1 MFNFWN
7 RFTDSL
13 QIDVE
18 EPLVVSRFSKSKSL
32 NITDYVS
39 FMCDCWWS
47 RHPLERKN

>member
-18 EPLVVSRFSKSKSL
+18 EPLVMSRFSKSKSL

-39 FMCDCWWS
+39 FMCDCWWN
-47 RHPLERKN
+47 RHSTRTKN